1 MKSLNKYSTEKFS
14 YINSIDSSINQKP
27 IYSFES
33 LIAENGSEIDSIF
46 YKMNLHNKRIANP
59 YINESEQDVLFSL
72 EEQFTIRNMFL
83 TICEEYE
90 KTLCIEFCN
99 ENNIEIDLDL
109 INESAKD
116 FLNKVGQAIK
126 QGSEKVVDGFKAL
139 GEKIQAVKKFV
150 SDVMNKAIKT
160 AKELVNKFIEMMMS
174 LGIAFGELIKKLS
187 GGDDEAYQQEFLGMV
202 ETALKDENKAKENVY
217 ESLAAEINE
226 GIFDRFKKNKET
238 ETKETENDNVYRQAK
253 NANTNKG
260 GGKLSGLKTAGIKI
274 LLQMAAY
281 VAVTIVLPAVV
292 TLIAGPLAGAIV
304 EVIAKV
310 FWSSRTI
317 YKQVTD
323 MIKKCKSDDFK
334 KQPGWMKAIHW
345 ALFFIMMYF
354 SVKTL
359 GNSISDGW
367 EITKKIIEGAA
378 DTVLPSEVVQSVT
391 NILNDFYKSVTGS
404 NTAGYDAMLAAKD
417 KTLEKIIETTSP
429 EKEASDKGKENF
441 DNNTNNGKFKL
452 SETNDFQH
460 TEDIAGKELRDA
472 TEKLAHEKVGGSLK
486 VLNAAEQISVNTP
499 GVIAFGIDGAT
510 VDKIGRAEFIELIA
524 KRAGIDSS
532 FDVSQVTN
540 LALQQ
545 SSNGMAGTFY
555 QVVIK
560 GDATQEMAD
569 KIANAVHSVAADAGT
584 SGWFHMFSK
593 VADFDDTV
601 KTVIKEPIQS
611 FVNSWSFAGLA
622 PVALSF
628 IKKYGGYNMRL
639 GSGRTGYHIY
649 RIEEDCVEEVPYNE
663 FISKYK
669 DKNPKA
675 IGQMEKIINNN
686 LKLLEAA
693 EKQLSDKNNLTRKE
707 KKKLNAIKERIEA
720 IKDGK
725 ADDKVLVFMT
735 HDKFA
740 SEAAQPKKSRK
751 KTNEAMEHIYT
762 DYIYEA
768 EENSNEEN
776 NENTS
781 DEKYPVMF
789 FNPLML
795 VGGDLARQTK
805 SKGPRASLY
814 YAKGIFSRLEFLP
827 IDGGMRLEQIIEMF
841 GKMITESIKAS
852 MKMTADA
859 PCTNDSFGE
868 RSGHWEVN
876 KLSLHKG
883 EERDDFG
890 GFTNEEITDI
900 LNNPKTVTKYLG
912 GQHASDKLIGRKGG
926 RKYSEQTKSEELKKH
941 HDQVMKQYKDIMEKD
956 KEVKDFIQSHKSLRK
971 ILLDKDGNII
981 DKELEKIS
989 NNLIRIENNYLGGV
1003 KKQTLFRKFRNW
1015 LANEY
1020 EEERPDPKDLEE
1032 LAYLL
1037 AAKRIELKKQRVSE
1051 GLDEYNDLFF
1061 FEANIDILKREYQDW
1076 CNKHIINE

>member
-33 LIAENGSEIDSIF
+33 LIAENGSELDSIF

-187 GGDDEAYQQEFLGMV
+187 GGDDEEYQQEFLGMV

-378 DTVLPSEVVQSVT
+378 DTVLPSEVVQSIT

-441 DNNTNNGKFKL
+441 DNNNNNGQFKA
-452 SETNDFQH
+452 SETNNFQH
-460 TEDIAGKELRDA
+460 TEDVAGKELRDA
-472 TEKLAHEKVGGSLK
+472 TEKLANEKIGGSMK
-486 VLNAAEQISVNTP
+486 VLNAAEQINVNTP
-499 GVIAFGIDGAT
+499 GVTAFGIDGAT
-510 VDKIGRAEFIELIA
+510 LGKIGRAEYIEQIA
-524 KRAGIDSS
+524 KLTGVDPSNIDI
-532 FDVSQVTN
+532 SQVTN
-540 LALQQ
+540 TALQQ
-545 SSNGMAGTFY
+545 SSNGMAGTFF

-569 KIANAVHSVAADAGT
+569 KVANAVSTVAADAGT

-686 LKLLEAA
+686 LKILEAA

-707 KKKLNAIKERIEA
+707 KKKLNAIK
-720 IKDGK
+720 
-725 ADDKVLVFMT
+725 
-735 HDKFA
+735 
-740 SEAAQPKKSRK
+740 
-751 KTNEAMEHIYT
+751 
-762 DYIYEA
+762 
-768 EENSNEEN
+768 
-776 NENTS
+776 
-781 DEKYPVMF
+781 
-789 FNPLML
+789 
-795 VGGDLARQTK
+795 
-805 SKGPRASLY
+805 
-814 YAKGIFSRLEFLP
+814 
-827 IDGGMRLEQIIEMF
+827 
-841 GKMITESIKAS
+841 
-852 MKMTADA
+852 
-859 PCTNDSFGE
+859 
-868 RSGHWEVN
+868 
-876 KLSLHKG
+876 
-883 EERDDFG
+883 
-890 GFTNEEITDI
+890 
-900 LNNPKTVTKYLG
+900 
-912 GQHASDKLIGRKGG
+912 
-926 RKYSEQTKSEELKKH
+926 
-941 HDQVMKQYKDIMEKD
+941 
-956 KEVKDFIQSHKSLRK
+956 
-971 ILLDKDGNII
+971 
-981 DKELEKIS
+981 
-989 NNLIRIENNYLGGV
+989 
-1003 KKQTLFRKFRNW
+1003 
-1015 LANEY
+1015 
-1020 EEERPDPKDLEE
+1020 
-1032 LAYLL
+1032 
-1037 AAKRIELKKQRVSE
+1037 
-1051 GLDEYNDLFF
+1051 
-1061 FEANIDILKREYQDW
+1061 
-1076 CNKHIINE
+1076 